1 MVSKHLISFH
11 KVWRMK
17 QDILNVDIYFKV
29 ELKDAMVDM
38 LLEDGYDDFFYISC
52 EKYAS
57 SSLLKS
63 AAEQVSGR
71 QEYGIFRILLTE
83 EKAHFIINKL
93 FQAFGKDDIRIYTH
107 TLTSIS

>member
-1 MVSKHLISFH
+1 
-11 KVWRMK
+11 MK

-83 EKAHFIINKL
+83 EKAYFIINKL